1 MLHKYIRTHIHT
13 YIHTHTKWQG
23 ESGVPNVRE
32 YLNGEHLLPLE
43 LGQFLGAL
51 FDLLDESLV
60 LDLQLLEVDHMQP
73 LCMYV
78 CMYVYVSMYICM

>member
-1 MLHKYIRTHIHT
+1 
-13 YIHTHTKWQG
+13 
-23 ESGVPNVRE
+23 VRE

-78 CMYVYVSMYICM
+78 CMYVFKYVYMHVRSNSLLQWCE